1 MTASS
6 RPCAAA
12 GTACERNRVDDA
24 GTVLIAVLAVAAV
37 AWIGYHIV
45 NVRKLRRWLARPQRS
60 PVPEATGTWDTVF
73 AHLYRHEREHSREKR
88 RLVHLVVRAAQAGR
102 ALPDGVV
109 ILDGNN
115 RVEWCND
122 RAETYLGL
130 DRRVDVGGPIANL
143 LRDPEFIRYVEAG
156 VFSEAI
162 SIRPARNATLALS
175 LQLIPYGQYRKLLLC
190 RDITQEDKVETMRRD
205 FVANVSH
212 ELRTPLTVL
221 SGFLETVQELDLD
234 RERTR
239 KYLQLMSGQASRMQ
253 RIIEDLLELSSLE
266 SAPVPQRDERV
277 RVAPLL
283 AHTRAEAEALSGG
296 RHRIVLQAEGE
307 FDLAGA
313 ESELTSA
320 FGNLAGNAINY
331 TPPGGEVRLVWKA
344 TQEGATFCVEDTG
357 IGIAADQIPRLTE
370 RFYRVDRSRS
380 RETGGT
386 GLGLAIVKHAL
397 ARHDANLE
405 IESEPGK
412 GSRFTARFPGRR
424 LVASK

>member
-1 MTASS
+1 LNTVVVALL
-6 RPCAAA
+6 A
-12 GTACERNRVDDA
+12 G
-24 GTVLIAVLAVAAV
+24 LAVVVAA
-37 AWIGYHIV
+37 WLGYHIA
-45 NVRKLRRWLARPQRS
+45 NAGKLRRWLARPQRS
-60 PVPEATGTWDTVF
+60 PVPEAIGSWDKVF
-73 AHLYRHEREHSREKR
+73 ALLYRHERDHTREKR
-88 RLVHLVVRAAQAGR
+88 RLVHLVVRSAQAGR

-122 RAETYLGL
+122 RAETYLGI
-130 DRRVDVGGPIANL
+130 DRRVDAGGPIVNL
-143 LRDPEFIRYVEAG
+143 VRDPEFVRYVEAG
-156 VFSEAI
+156 AFPEAFNLH
-162 SIRPARNATLALS
+162 PGRNPSLALA
-175 LQLIPYGQYRKLLLC
+175 LKLIPYGQHRKLLLC
-190 RDITQEDKVETMRRD
+190 RDVTQEEKVETMRRD

-221 SGFLETVQELDLD
+221 SGFLETVKELDLD
-234 RERTR
+234 RERTH
-239 KYLQLMSGQASRMQ
+239 KYLGLMAGQASRMQ
-253 RIIEDLLELSSLE
+253 RIIEDLLELSALE
-266 SAPVPQRDERV
+266 SAPAPLRDERV

-283 AHTRAEAEALSGG
+283 ANTRAQAEALSAG
-296 RHRIVLQAEGE
+296 RHRISLRIDGD

-320 FGNLAGNAINY
+320 FGNLAGNAVNY

-344 TQEGATFCVEDTG
+344 SADGATFSVEDSG

-397 ARHDANLE
+397 ARHDARLE

-412 GSRFTARFPGRR
+412 GSRFTARFPARR
-424 LVASK
+424 LVEAGERV